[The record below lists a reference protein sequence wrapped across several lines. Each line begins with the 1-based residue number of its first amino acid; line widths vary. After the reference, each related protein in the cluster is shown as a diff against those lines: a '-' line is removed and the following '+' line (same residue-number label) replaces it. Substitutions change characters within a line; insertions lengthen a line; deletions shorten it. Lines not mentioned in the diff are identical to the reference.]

1 MGSYERKEFVQ
12 KFTFHRI
19 PATFDEAKRI
29 CKQEGGNLAVVTSRE
44 AENEMLAL
52 WKRSGPVVNPSHG
65 LNAQAFIGIELTSKG
80 WQTTFG
86 DRPPYLNWSL
96 NWWGRRQPDSPTIQK
111 CGSLLK
117 QGGMDDVHCYY
128 KLAFFS
134 TFDEANQICKQ
145 EGGNLAVV
153 TSREAENEMLALWK
167 RSGPVVNPTQGL
179 NAQAFIGIQLTS
191 KGWQTYFGE
200 NPPYFN
206 WSSTWCGHQQP
217 DNPAMQK
224 CGSLLKQGG
233 MDDVECHYKLAFF
246 CEKLESPKY

>member
-1 MGSYERKEFVQ
+1 MMKLIYLMLLPMVLAKSYERKEFVQ

-65 LNAQAFIGIELTSKG
+65 LNAQAFIGIQLTSKG

-128 KLAFFS
+128 KLAFF
-134 TFDEANQICKQ
+134 C
-145 EGGNLAVV
+145 
-153 TSREAENEMLALWK
+153 ENWK
-167 RSGPVVNPTQGL
+167 
-179 NAQAFIGIQLTS
+179 AQNTDRHNFS
-191 KGWQTYFGE
+191 NRY
-200 NPPYFN
+200 
-206 WSSTWCGHQQP
+206 
-217 DNPAMQK
+217 
-224 CGSLLKQGG
+224 SLLFYLKANIYN
-233 MDDVECHYKLAFF
+233 VIHLYTCICH
-246 CEKLESPKY
+246 